1 MSAGTTL
8 RDLGVYRVSQNTPQ
22 TWKDSGLSIIM
33 CLVAN
38 GNEITAE
45 DVRDWVGE
53 PPSPNA
59 MGALFLTACRAGI
72 VVKVGYRQAKR
83 PQRHAS
89 VLGVYTS
96 PKNQQ
101 NYER

>member
-1 MSAGTTL
+1 MTTGTTL
-8 RDLGVYRVSQNTPQ
+8 RDMGVYRVSKNTPQ
-22 TWKDSGLSIIM
+22 AWKDSGLSIIM

-45 DVRDWVGE
+45 DVREWVGE

-72 VVKVGYRQAKR
+72 VVRVGYRQAKR
-83 PQRHAS
+83 PERHAS
-89 VLGVYTS
+89 VLGVYTR
-96 PKNQQ
+96 PQTQQ
-101 NYER
+101 YND